1 MKIENLPSAVQYWLV
16 VAVLRHANDERLET
30 CKNNHRCSKHL
41 ILLFMDQLVEA
52 PNSAFVCAKQIIGKT
67 IEIRIIIGMTRRP
80 TFSAAQFGGTY
91 EI

>member
-1 MKIENLPSAVQYWLV
+1 
-16 VAVLRHANDERLET
+16 
-30 CKNNHRCSKHL
+30 
-41 ILLFMDQLVEA
+41 MDQLVEA

-67 IEIRIIIGMTRRP
+67 IESRIIIGMTRRP